1 MAYLPAEI
9 LTEEFIRKT
18 LADDLSGQPN
28 VQAIMHTTLLEN
40 SLKPHQ
46 GNGAQSKQ
54 ELATRRFYFQRC
66 RNFIEHRVGFLPNHV
81 PTDKVE
87 ITITAAACFC
97 FFSWHPELLE
107 ETRDLLKAYMDAGY
121 MGLNDP
127 VDGFTDAGAR
137 IKGTSLFGY
146 ALMHKQVDLLRAVVD
161 MECDFGTVPQVFR
174 ANGLGEHDIVGYAEM
189 LHGVNSDAYRLVA
202 EGAMQRA
209 MRPSS
214 STPGQE
220 VNRAASTPHRVR
232 RSML

>member
-18 LADDLSGQPN
+18 LADDLRLLPN

-40 SLKPHQ
+40 ALKPHSSS
-46 GNGAQSKQ
+46 GAQTEQ

-66 RNFIEHRVGFLPNHV
+66 HNYIKQGVGFLPNNV
-81 PTDKVE
+81 PMDKVE
-87 ITITAAACFC
+87 ANITAAACFS
-97 FFSWHPELLE
+97 FFSWHPELLQ
-107 ETRDLLKAYMDAGY
+107 ETRDLLKAYIDAGY

-127 VDGFTDAGAR
+127 VDGVTDAGAR

-174 ANGLGEHDIVGYAEM
+174 VNGLDEHDIVGYATM
-189 LHGVNSDAYRLVA
+189 LHGEASEACNLVK
-202 EGAMQRA
+202 EGVM
-209 MRPSS
+209 
-214 STPGQE
+214 
-220 VNRAASTPHRVR
+220 R
-232 RSML
+232 RSMKPEMRLNQQVMSRKQRSNI